1 MGGPQA
7 QTSQSNPQEAQQWR
21 GHDGSGYAYMN
32 QGQNHGYPANAYPA
46 YPTQDHGLIYR
57 NHVIESQSYT
67 TPTQMPTP
75 TSNAQI
81 APPPGSFVANLENL
95 HDDQDNSPIHTSR
108 YSPQSQ

>member
-1 MGGPQA
+1 
-7 QTSQSNPQEAQQWR
+7 
-21 GHDGSGYAYMN
+21 MN

-57 NHVIESQSYT
+57 NHMIEPHQPYT
-67 TPTQMPTP
+67 TPTQMPS
-75 TSNAQI
+75 TSHQI